1 MALALTIGAVALVVL
16 LAVLGLLRGVQRGL
30 ITVAG
35 TLLGAVLVD
44 LWLST
49 WLAWLVERLRPERPA
64 QTAWLVATLGFVVVA
79 VVVGYGSG
87 WLIPEAKPA
96 AEGKPRRHRLARP
109 AGALLGAL
117 NGALIAAYLLRY
129 ASVLLGNDTE
139 AMIQGS
145 FALRLL
151 SQWLPW
157 FVLAVV
163 LALATIVLARGLVR
177 LLGFVRQR
185 GAARPALAPTAAAA
199 PAAAPASAP
208 AAAPAAA
215 QAPPAAASN
224 TVVANAATPEAKLGA
239 VSNKIDQ
246 KLGDKQ
252 G

>member
-1 MALALTIGAVALVVL
+1 MALAMTIGAVVLVAL
-16 LAVLGLLRGVQRGL
+16 LAVLGLFRGVQRGL
-30 ITVAG
+30 ITLVG

-64 QTAWLVATLGFVVVA
+64 QTAWLVASFGFVAVA
-79 VVVGYGSG
+79 LVVGYGSG
-87 WLIPEAKPA
+87 WLIPATGLGA
-96 AEGKPRRHRLARP
+96 DGKLPRRHALARP

-129 ASVLLGNDTE
+129 ASVLRGGDTE

-163 LALATIVLARGLVR
+163 LALTTIVLARGVVR
-177 LLGFVRQR
+177 LMRLVSQR
-185 GAARPALAPTAAAA
+185 GAPQPARVPAQPAAPTPIPAQAAA
-199 PAAAPASAP
+199 P
-208 AAAPAAA
+208 
-215 QAPPAAASN
+215 SN
-224 TVVANAATPEAKLGA
+224 TVVANAPTPDAKLGA

-246 KLGDKQ
+246 KLGEKKS
-252 G
+252 